1 MVARELLL
9 VVVLDSPEPALKPL
23 LALEPR
29 LVTDSA
35 REQVLTS
42 RGRNGSRDVVVV
54 DEDDP
59 AVEPA
64 VDDDFLIIALIGAI
78 YLRGLLRW
86 WWYLERACNAMQQ
99 TLKPQRRKKANDAI
113 IESNCSC
120 LCLHKKSSGR
130 NPNRRSKSRIR

>member
-42 RGRNGSRDVVVV
+42 RGRKGSRDVVVM

-59 AVEPA
+59 AVDPA
-64 VDDDFLIIALIGAI
+64 VDDDFLIMVILCSICYSGQFVWGSRTCFQCMQRKAESK
-78 YLRGLLRW
+78 GL
-86 WWYLERACNAMQQ
+86 
-99 TLKPQRRKKANDAI
+99 
-113 IESNCSC
+113 
-120 LCLHKKSSGR
+120 
-130 NPNRRSKSRIR
+130 

>member
-29 LVTDSA
+29 LATDSA

-42 RGRNGSRDVVVV
+42 RGRKGSREAVVVVV

-59 AVEPA
+59 AAAVDPA
-64 VDDDFLIIALIGAI
+64 VDDDFLIMLR
-78 YLRGLLRW
+78 YL
-86 WWYLERACNAMQQ
+86 
-99 TLKPQRRKKANDAI
+99 
-113 IESNCSC
+113 CSIC
-120 LCLHKKSSGR
+120 YSVQFDG
-130 NPNRRSKSRIR
+130 

>member
-29 LVTDSA
+29 LATDSA

-42 RGRNGSRDVVVV
+42 RGRKGSRDVVVVVV

-59 AVEPA
+59 AAAVDPA
-64 VDDDFLIIALIGAI
+64 VDDDFLIMLSIL
-78 YLRGLLRW
+78 
-86 WWYLERACNAMQQ
+86 
-99 TLKPQRRKKANDAI
+99 
-113 IESNCSC
+113 CSIC
-120 LCLHKKSSGR
+120 YSVQFDG
-130 NPNRRSKSRIR
+130 

>member
-9 VVVLDSPEPALKPL
+9 VVLDSPEPALKPL

-42 RGRNGSRDVVVV
+42 RGRKGSREVVVM

-59 AVEPA
+59 AVDPA
-64 VDDDFLIIALIGAI
+64 VDDDFLIMVICYFCAVLGVSRTCLQGSKRQAK
-78 YLRGLLRW
+78 
-86 WWYLERACNAMQQ
+86 
-99 TLKPQRRKKANDAI
+99 TLKPQRRKNANDAI
-113 IESNCSC
+113 TVPS
-120 LCLHKKSSGR
+120 
-130 NPNRRSKSRIR
+130 

>member
-29 LVTDSA
+29 LATDSA

-42 RGRNGSRDVVVV
+42 RGRKGSREVVVVV

-59 AVEPA
+59 AAAVDPA
-64 VDDDFLIIALIGAI
+64 VDDDFLIMLSIL
-78 YLRGLLRW
+78 
-86 WWYLERACNAMQQ
+86 
-99 TLKPQRRKKANDAI
+99 
-113 IESNCSC
+113 CSIC
-120 LCLHKKSSGR
+120 YSVQFDG
-130 NPNRRSKSRIR
+130 

>member
-9 VVVLDSPEPALKPL
+9 VVLDSPEPALKPL

-42 RGRNGSRDVVVV
+42 RGRKGSREVVVM

-59 AVEPA
+59 AVDPA
-64 VDDDFLIIALIGAI
+64 VDDDFLIMVICYFCAVWAYPG
-78 YLRGLLRW
+78 
-86 WWYLERACNAMQQ
+86 RACKAA
-99 TLKPQRRKKANDAI
+99 KGRQR
-113 IESNCSC
+113 
-120 LCLHKKSSGR
+120 L
-130 NPNRRSKSRIR
+130 